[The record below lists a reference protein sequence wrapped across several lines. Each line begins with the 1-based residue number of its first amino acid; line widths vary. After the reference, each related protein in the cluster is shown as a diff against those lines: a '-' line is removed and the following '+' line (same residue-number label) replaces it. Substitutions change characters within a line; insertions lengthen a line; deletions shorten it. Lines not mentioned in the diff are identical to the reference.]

1 MPPVFAHGR
10 LRLYLLKLLDEAPR
24 HGYEIIR
31 LLEERFQG
39 LYAPSAGTVYPR
51 LAKLEAE
58 GLVTHTTEGGRKVY
72 SITDAGR
79 AELADRGGELA
90 DLELEI
96 RESVAALASDIRADV
111 SGSARDLRR
120 EVREAAQQA
129 RAGAGKAGA
138 GKAGA
143 GQSGRTGPAGGRPF
157 PEASDYFDG
166 AFGDK
171 DAWRQAKEEFRR
183 AKEEWKEQARRAKEE
198 SRRAKQDAQR
208 ARKQA
213 RDAQVFAREE
223 VQRVIKHVQEQAQGA
238 MRTGDWSAAVRDA
251 LSEVSREVGR
261 YTGATSGTDTA
272 DEHGRTAPDAAD
284 APDRSATADHG
295 TAQDGPRI
303 TVERIDLTKEAPEA
317 GTSESSE
324 APESPEAPTARAAH
338 APEEPAAPAW
348 ATEPGSGDPARDFD
362 RLLDRFRDDLRDAA
376 RDHGVTAAQLTES
389 RRRLA
394 ATAAHIGTLL
404 RRPGADDTHTQ
415 ADREA

>member
-58 GLVTHTTEGGRKVY
+58 GLVTHATEGGRKVY
-72 SITDAGR
+72 SITGAGR

-96 RESVAALASDIRADV
+96 RESVAALASDIREDV

-120 EVREAAQQA
+120 EIREAAQQA
-129 RAGAGKAGA
+129 RKGDGARRGARGAGE
-138 GKAGA
+138 
-143 GQSGRTGPAGGRPF
+143 RPF

-171 DAWRQAKEEFRR
+171 DSWRQAKEEFRR

-198 SRRAKQDAQR
+198 SRRARQDAQR

-223 VQRVIKHVQEQAQGA
+223 IQRVIRSVQDSTQGA
-238 MRTGDWSAAVRDA
+238 VRSGDWSGAVREA
-251 LSEVSREVGR
+251 LSEVSREIGR
-261 YTGATSGTDTA
+261 YTGAPSGPGGTGEHTVPAA
-272 DEHGRTAPDAAD
+272 DEVRV
-284 APDRSATADHG
+284 
-295 TAQDGPRI
+295 
-303 TVERIDLTKEAPEA
+303 TVERPDLSKEPPATAAEPPAAEAP
-317 GTSESSE
+317 
-324 APESPEAPTARAAH
+324 P
-338 APEEPAAPAW
+338 APAW
-348 ATEPGSGDPARDFD
+348 AAEPGSGDPARDFD

-376 RDHGVTAAQLTES
+376 RDHGVTAEQLRES
-389 RRRLA
+389 RRRLSTA
-394 ATAAHIGTLL
+394 AAHIGALL
-404 RRPGADDTHTQ
+404 RHPEEHPSGAQGDD
-415 ADREA
+415 